1 MDRICKC
8 MDLAA
13 LLATLQITVRF
24 EKGAPSSL
32 LVVMSRAIDKCTAAQ
47 VNRTPSLPF
56 WRCLT

>member
-47 VNRTPSLPF
+47 VNRTPSF
-56 WRCLT
+56 S